1 MIHHEILSLSFKHVE
16 HENVCKVTPMDPPA
30 KQSMKR
36 RSDRQ
41 RSTEEVPN
49 AQDIA
54 KSIAQQRKQRST
66 LRSVNSDIL
75 KKVGAYHS
83 ASRSLD
89 EKAGRIH
96 SSSVGEKNSE
106 QADEEAGQDANSESE
121 SPSESIAHKE
131 EEEQDSGDDVPP
143 RTIDEFLDTVTEKT
157 GIEYIVHESF
167 FNIVI
172 SANYEEIFL
181 WLSPRNMKE
190 LFFHQL
196 TVDGVEGA
204 LPDMFDTTPKM
215 AGLYF
220 DVSPNG
226 MDIVLFEAQQELS
239 SSDLAASMYDQ
250 STKGMKRGILKYFKP
265 LFQDEE
271 NEEVLIDV
279 SDWLLSFA
287 TFATFGPPSG
297 ALANSHILL
306 ETRG

>member
-1 MIHHEILSLSFKHVE
+1 MKSPFNFILLLLVKIILTKSTKKISKMNPQRVR
-16 HENVCKVTPMDPPA
+16 VT
-30 KQSMKR
+30 S
-36 RSDRQ
+36 
-41 RSTEEVPN
+41 
-49 AQDIA
+49 
-54 KSIAQQRKQRST
+54 
-66 LRSVNSDIL
+66 
-75 KKVGAYHS
+75 
-83 ASRSLD
+83 
-89 EKAGRIH
+89 
-96 SSSVGEKNSE
+96 
-106 QADEEAGQDANSESE
+106 EEAIQ
-121 SPSESIAHKE
+121 PE
-131 EEEQDSGDDVPP
+131 EEEESGDDVPP
-143 RTIDEFLDTVTEKT
+143 KTIDEFLDTVTERT

-167 FNIVI
+167 IKIVI

-226 MDIVLFEAQQELS
+226 MDIVLYEAQQQLS
-239 SSDLAASMYDQ
+239 STDLASSMYDEN
-250 STKGMKRGILKYFKP
+250 TKGMKRGILKYFKP

-271 NEEVLIDV
+271 SEEVLIDV

>member
-1 MIHHEILSLSFKHVE
+1 M
-16 HENVCKVTPMDPPA
+16 
-30 KQSMKR
+30 
-36 RSDRQ
+36 
-41 RSTEEVPN
+41 
-49 AQDIA
+49 
-54 KSIAQQRKQRST
+54 
-66 LRSVNSDIL
+66 NSDIL

-89 EKAGRIH
+89 KMAGRIH
-96 SSSVGEKNSE
+96 STSVVEKSSE
-106 QADEEAGQDANSESE
+106 QVDEGAKQDVKSERESESE
-121 SPSESIAHKE
+121 GVEYQ
-131 EEEQDSGDDVPP
+131 EEEQESGEDVPP
-143 RTIDEFLDTVTEKT
+143 QTIDEFLDTVTEKT

-239 SSDLAASMYDQ
+239 STDLASSMYDE